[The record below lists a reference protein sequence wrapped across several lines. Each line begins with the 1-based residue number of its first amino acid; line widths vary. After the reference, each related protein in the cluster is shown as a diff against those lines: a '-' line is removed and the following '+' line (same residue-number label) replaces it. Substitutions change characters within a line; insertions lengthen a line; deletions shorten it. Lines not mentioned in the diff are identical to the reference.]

1 LTVIEQTSFELRLRQ
16 EREALEAVL
25 ASSAFARAP
34 RLSALLTYICERYF
48 QGETDSIKEYT
59 LATEV
64 LGRPA
69 NFDQARDAIVRVE
82 AHRLRRKL
90 AEYYEAEGKSQR
102 VRIRIERGHYV
113 PEFFIEGVPLEDE
126 PSKESPGPLAESDQK
141 DWSGDTAVKRAD
153 DWRKSR
159 WTWLAAG
166 LLGLLVMGGL
176 LTRIAPIQ
184 KLWGMAQAGMGL
196 HSSKLS
202 LDPGG
207 LARTSEIRLLCGY
220 LKQDYT
226 DPYGK
231 LWSRDRYFKGGSPG
245 QPSQVY
251 LWRTN
256 NSRLFRNTRTGNFR
270 YDIPLRP
277 GTYEMTLY
285 FAETE
290 MGAGPAESRG
300 GEGGGGEG
308 ERAFDIFL
316 NDRPLLKAFDI
327 LSDADGPYVAD
338 RRVFKDVHPAS
349 DGYVHLRFASLVGH
363 AELSAIRLV
372 PGIPHRLRPIRFVT
386 QELPYTDGAGKVWKA
401 DDYYRGGH
409 RTYHMKPVGGT
420 SDMGLFASER
430 FGHFSY
436 AIPVDMGSYTVNLYL
451 AETFFGPDNLGGGG
465 IGRRVFNV
473 FCNGNTLLR
482 NFDMLSESEENRAMV
497 RSFRGLQ
504 PNAQGKIDLTF
515 EPVVNYADV
524 YAIEVLDEGE

>member
-1 LTVIEQTSFELRLRQ
+1 LTVIQQTSFELRLRQ

-25 ASSAFARAP
+25 ASSAFVRAP

-48 QGETDSIKEYT
+48 RDETDSIKEYT

-90 AEYYEAEGKSQR
+90 AEYYEGEGKSQR
-102 VRIRIERGHYV
+102 VRIRIERGHYF
-113 PEFFIEGVPLEDE
+113 PEFFIEDVPPEHE
-126 PSKESPGPLAESDQK
+126 PSGQSLVHLTEGDQSY
-141 DWSGDTAVKRAD
+141 WSRGIAGKQVDG
-153 DWRKSR
+153 WRRSR
-159 WTWLAAG
+159 WIWLVAG
-166 LLGLLVMGGL
+166 VLGLVVMSSL

-184 KLWGMAQAGMGL
+184 NLWSIDQDGRGPNANEPSAALGGAAQ
-196 HSSKLS
+196 
-202 LDPGG
+202 P
-207 LARTSEIRLLCGY
+207 SEIRLLCGS

-231 LWSRDRYFKGGSPG
+231 VWSRDRYFKGGKPRER
-245 QPSQVY
+245 SQAV
-251 LWRTN
+251 LWGTN
-256 NSRLFRNTRTGNFR
+256 DARPFRSTRTGNFT
-270 YDIPLRP
+270 YDIPVRA

-300 GEGGGGEG
+300 GDGGGGEG
-308 ERAFDIFL
+308 DRVFDVFL
-316 NDRPLLKAFDI
+316 NNRPILKSFDI
-327 LSDADGPYVAD
+327 LSDADGPYIAD
-338 RRVFKDVHPAS
+338 RRVFRDVEPTS
-349 DGYVHLRFASLVGH
+349 DGYVHLRFAGLIGR
-363 AELSAIRLV
+363 AQLSAIRLV
-372 PGIPHRLRPIRFVT
+372 PGIPHRLRPVRFVT
-386 QELPYTDGAGKVWKA
+386 QELPYTDSAGNVWTA

-409 RTYHMKPVGGT
+409 RTYHRKPVAGT
-420 SDMGLFASER
+420 GDKGLYASER

-436 AIPVDMGSYTVNLYL
+436 AVPVDAGTYTVNLYL
-451 AETFFGPDNLGGGG
+451 AETFFGPDNPGGGG
-465 IGRRVFNV
+465 IGNRVFNV

-482 NFDMLSESEENRAMV
+482 NFDMLSEGEENRAMV

-504 PNAQGKIDLTF
+504 PNAQGKIVLTF